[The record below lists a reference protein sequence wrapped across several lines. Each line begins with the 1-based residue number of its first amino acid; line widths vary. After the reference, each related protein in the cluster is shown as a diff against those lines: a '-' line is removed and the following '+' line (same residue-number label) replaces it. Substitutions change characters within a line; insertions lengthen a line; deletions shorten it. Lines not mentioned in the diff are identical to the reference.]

1 MRPLVLAL
9 PILLALVGCSSGQSL
24 DKMPE
29 GMGLPSNAPARP
41 AVPYDYPAV
50 HDMPAQRSAP
60 TLTEDQQMKL
70 ERDLAAARDRVR
82 GQASERKKP
91 SDAGPDD
98 SGAR

>member
-9 PILLALVGCSSGQSL
+9 PILLALVGCSSGQIM

-50 HDMPAQRSAP
+50 HDVPAQRDAP
-60 TLTEDQQMKL
+60 TLTEDQQVKL
-70 ERDLAAARDRVR
+70 QRDLAAARDRAR
-82 GQASERKKP
+82 GQARQK
-91 SDAGPDD
+91 PDD
-98 SGAR
+98 DDNASRPGAR